1 MDRPATDRWAGG
13 RLIDAIGLRV
23 LRALEGLGE
32 IMLLFL
38 QTAAWTVRPP
48 LRLPLIFKQ
57 MEFVGVKSTWV
68 VVLTGAF
75 TGGVLALQTYHG
87 FVLFRAESL
96 VGATVALSMT
106 RELGPVL
113 TSLMVTARAGSAM
126 AAELGSM
133 KVSEQVDALYVM
145 AIHPVKYLVVPRVLA
160 GITMVPVLTVLSN
173 FVGIVGGYFVGV
185 YLLGINPGVFMSNMI
200 EMVTLDDIFNGL
212 IKSVVFGLLL
222 TVICC
227 YKGITTTGGAEG
239 VGRSTTEAVVY
250 SSVTILVSDYFLTA
264 LMF

>member
-1 MDRPATDRWAGG
+1 MDRPTTG
-13 RLIDAIGLRV
+13 RGLIEGIGLW
-23 LRALEGLGE
+23 LERILEQMGQ
-32 IMLLFL
+32 IILLL
-38 QTAAWTVRPP
+38 VQAAGWAMRPP

-57 MEFVGVKSTWV
+57 MEFVGVKSFWV

-87 FVLFRAESL
+87 FVMFSAESL

-133 KVSEQVDALYVM
+133 KVSEQVDALAVM
-145 AIHPVKYLVVPRVLA
+145 AVNPVKYLVVPRVLA
-160 GITMVPVLTVLSN
+160 GIAMLPVLTVVSD
-173 FVGIVGGYFVGV
+173 FIGVVGGYIVGV
-185 YLLGINPGVFMSNMI
+185 HLLGINSGVFTSNI
-200 EMVTLDDIFNGL
+200 KEMVTQDDIFNGL
-212 IKSVVFGLLL
+212 IKSVCFGLFL
-222 TVICC
+222 TLICC

-239 VGRSTTEAVVY
+239 VGRSTTQAVVL